1 MSNVVIIG
9 GGMAGLLSARELLKD
24 KMSCGRITL
33 VEQSDRLGGRVRAA
47 HQVDASR
54 GGGSVI
60 DLGAEFIHGKGTVL
74 TDLIQELF
82 GVVETEEIFV
92 TAHADGGPSEE
103 PTQAGKYGMYY
114 MGGQLMRY
122 DDERIWPLTQALGQM
137 DGMTRDAS
145 TSVAE
150 VLGTFNLSAELMELA
165 EASYGN
171 TIGAPHDDISLSV
184 LASFEDY
191 WQQNEIEGDLR
202 LDSKIGMYGVVQR
215 LVEEIATDDRL
226 SIKLNWNV
234 TKVFPEN
241 AKVRVYSSTEE
252 HLEADAVI
260 MTVPPPVLSSID
272 VDLGPAK
279 RQALQY
285 IGMNKAMK
293 VLLLF
298 QEPIWPSNVQS
309 VICGG
314 CPVPEMWFK
323 HGGDSYIATGFITS
337 PKADDFL
344 ALCNHDPHQ
353 AASIMLQQLST
364 VFSIPLGEPVES
376 HLQVW
381 DYGYMYPKR
390 NMTMDHL
397 HAMAAPIGNMI
408 FFAGEATNTN
418 ACCTVQAA
426 VETGIRA
433 AKQVL
438 RVLQGNEQCPAVTE

>member
-1 MSNVVIIG
+1 
-9 GGMAGLLSARELLKD
+9 
-24 KMSCGRITL
+24 
-33 VEQSDRLGGRVRAA
+33 
-47 HQVDASR
+47 
-54 GGGSVI
+54 
-60 DLGAEFIHGKGTVL
+60 
-74 TDLIQELF
+74 
-82 GVVETEEIFV
+82 
-92 TAHADGGPSEE
+92 
-103 PTQAGKYGMYY
+103 
-114 MGGQLMRY
+114 
-122 DDERIWPLTQALGQM
+122 
-137 DGMTRDAS
+137 
-145 TSVAE
+145 
-150 VLGTFNLSAELMELA
+150 MELA

-364 VFSIPLGEPVES
+364 ASRVAPASVGLWVHVPETKHDHGSFACHGGTHWEYDFFCRRS
-376 HLQVW
+376 HQ
-381 DYGYMYPKR
+381 YQCM
-390 NMTMDHL
+390 L
-397 HAMAAPIGNMI
+397 HSAGRCGDRYTGSQTSAACI
-408 FFAGEATNTN
+408 AGER
-418 ACCTVQAA
+418 TVSCSNR
-426 VETGIRA
+426 VE
-433 AKQVL
+433 
-438 RVLQGNEQCPAVTE
+438 C